1 MTGWREALGV
11 PVFIEGEINSRI
23 SLCVLL
29 RRQWGILTADE
40 KKSETH
46 PTASIRLDSRDM
58 KSNFSKEFICFSLP
72 NALEMITYVWMV
84 HWMFPAKNWD
94 IGRILGTL
102 DSWSLGELQGR
113 SVAPG
118 GLTCPGLQWP
128 SCDTGRR
135 SLCPHPAT
143 TGTPHISEGG
153 DINTPHTHSLLFF
166 PFNFIYSFFFFGCFQ
181 VFVAMWA
188 PSICAEQGLLSSCA
202 ARASHCGGFSC
213 CRALALG
220 CMDFSNHGTQALLL
234 WSMWNLLGLGME
246 PMSPALAGEFLSSGP
261 PGKSRLYSFLIT
273 KRLLP
278 TPSLFRTPWLL
289 KVSN

>member
-166 PFNFIYSFFFFGCFQ
+166 PFNFIYSFFFWMLPGLCCY
-181 VFVAMWA
+181 VGSLYLCWA
-188 PSICAEQGLLSSCA
+188 GAPLELCCTS
-202 ARASHCGGFSC
+202 FS
-213 CRALALG
+213 LWW
-220 CMDFSNHGTQALLL
+220 LLL
-234 WSMWNLLGLGME
+234 LQSAGSWVHGLQ
-246 PMSPALAGEFLSSGP
+246 
-261 PGKSRLYSFLIT
+261 
-273 KRLLP
+273 
-278 TPSLFRTPWLL
+278 
-289 KVSN
+289 